1 MKVNKQMGVFGNKWP
16 DIGISGKLG
25 PKKRWFFVKFEAL
38 F

>member
-16 DIGISGKLG
+16 YIGISGKLS
-25 PKKRWFFVKFEAL
+25 PKKRPFFVKFEGV